1 MKLSRETCLRM
12 KLLLGWSAASKRAD
26 STRFFDCSLSSKSG
40 AFFICLPLDSIHK
53 KLFEREKKEH
63 MKLNKRL
70 TAILAALL
78 LLTTLVACAPADIVA
93 PEITEAPGTLTE
105 VAEVPTETTGI
116 QTVDMMGREIK
127 LNAPATR
134 VVALSAADCEIL
146 YAIGAGD
153 LLVGRGEFC
162 DYPAEVLDVPAVQS
176 GMETNIEQII
186 ALAPQV
192 LFMSAMAQTEDQ
204 VKQLEAAGI
213 QCIVSDAKDIN
224 GVYQAI
230 TLIGA
235 VTGRDED
242 AFNIVANMEATLSE
256 LSVHAIELQGKSV
269 YFEVSPLQY
278 GLWTAGKGTFMDE
291 VATMLGLTNVFADAS
306 GWAEI
311 SEEQVLKANPDVI
324 VTIAMYFGE
333 GQTPVE
339 EILSR
344 PGWQDV
350 TAVKNGDIF
359 NLPNDELSRPGPRIA
374 DGAKALFDFIKGIE
388 S

>member
-1 MKLSRETCLRM
+1 MKT
-12 KLLLGWSAASKRAD
+12 
-26 STRFFDCSLSSKSG
+26 
-40 AFFICLPLDSIHK
+40 
-53 KLFEREKKEH
+53 
-63 MKLNKRL
+63 NKRIAAL
-70 TAILAALL
+70 LAALL
-78 LLTTLVACAPADIVA
+78 LLGSLAACAPADIVTA
-93 PEITEAPGTLTE
+93 SANDASSAQE
-105 VAEVPTETTGI
+105 VAEIPAAETTGI
-116 QTVDMMGREIK
+116 ETTDMMGREIK
-127 LNAPATR
+127 LDQPATR

-176 GMETNIEQII
+176 GMETNLEQII

-192 LFMSAMAQTEDQ
+192 LLMSAMAQTEDQ

-213 QCIVSDAKDIN
+213 KVVVSDAKDIN
-224 GVYQAI
+224 GVYQSI

-235 VTGRDED
+235 ITGHDED
-242 AFNIVANMEATLSE
+242 AFNVVTNMESTLSG
-256 LSVHAIELQGKSV
+256 LSIHASELQGKSV

-291 VATMLGLTNVFADAS
+291 IATMLGLKNVFADAT

-333 GQTPVE
+333 GQTPVD

-344 PGWQDV
+344 PGWQDI
-350 TAVKNGDIF
+350 TAVKNGDIL
-359 NLPNDELSRPGPRIA
+359 NLPNNELSRPGPRIA
-374 DGAKALFDFIKGIE
+374 DGAQALFDFVQEIVSGDKAA
-388 S
+388 

>member
-1 MKLSRETCLRM
+1 
-12 KLLLGWSAASKRAD
+12 
-26 STRFFDCSLSSKSG
+26 
-40 AFFICLPLDSIHK
+40 
-53 KLFEREKKEH
+53 

-70 TAILAALL
+70 AAILATLL
-78 LLTTLVACAPADIVA
+78 LLASLIGCAPASIVA
-93 PEITEAPGTLTE
+93 PQETEPAGTLQE
-105 VAEVPTETTGI
+105 VTDVAAETTGI

-127 LNAPATR
+127 LAEPATR

-153 LLVGRGEFC
+153 MLVGRGEFC

-192 LFMSAMAQTEDQ
+192 LLMSAMAQTEDQ

-213 QCIVSDAKDIN
+213 QCVVSDAKDIN
-224 GVYQAI
+224 GVYQSI

-235 VTGRDED
+235 ITGRDED
-242 AFNIVANMEATLSE
+242 AFNVLTNMEATLSE
-256 LSVHAIELQGKSV
+256 LSVHAGELKGKSI

-291 VATMLGLTNVFADAS
+291 VATMLGLTNVFADAT

-359 NLPNDELSRPGPRIA
+359 NLPNNELSRPGPRIA
-374 DGAKALFDFIKGIE
+374 DGATALFDFIKGIE

>member
-1 MKLSRETCLRM
+1 MNDNMKHN
-12 KLLLGWSAASKRAD
+12 KL
-26 STRFFDCSLSSKSG
+26 
-40 AFFICLPLDSIHK
+40 
-53 KLFEREKKEH
+53 
-63 MKLNKRL
+63 
-70 TAILAALL
+70 LAALIAALML
-78 LLTTLVACAPADIVA
+78 LGMLSACAPAAATTATAA
-93 PEITEAPGTLTE
+93 PEATQAPGTLQE
-105 VAEVPTETTGI
+105 VAEIPASTGGVETT
-116 QTVDMMGREIK
+116 DMMGREIK
-127 LNAPATR
+127 LAAPATR

-162 DYPAEVLDVPAVQS
+162 DYPADVQAAPAVQS

-213 QCIVSDAKDIN
+213 QCVVSDAKDIN

-235 VTGRDED
+235 VTGRDAEAMAVVD
-242 AFNIVANMEATLSE
+242 KMESTLSE
-256 LSVHAIELQGKSV
+256 LSVHASELEGKSV

-291 VATMLGLTNVFADAS
+291 IATMLGLKNVFADAA

-311 SEEQVLKANPDVI
+311 SEEQVIKANPDII
-324 VTIAMYFGE
+324 VTVAMYFGE
-333 GQTPVE
+333 GQTPTD

-350 TAVKNGDIF
+350 TAVKNGDIL
-359 NLPNDELSRPGPRIA
+359 NLQNNELSRPGPRIA
-374 DGAKALFDFIKGIE
+374 DGAQALFDFVKAIVTK
-388 S
+388 

>member
-1 MKLSRETCLRM
+1 MKTK
-12 KLLLGWSAASKRAD
+12 KLLAA
-26 STRFFDCSLSSKSG
+26 L
-40 AFFICLPLDSIHK
+40 
-53 KLFEREKKEH
+53 
-63 MKLNKRL
+63 
-70 TAILAALL
+70 LAALL
-78 LLTTLVACAPADIVA
+78 LGMLFACAPAVA
-93 PEITEAPGTLTE
+93 ATPVLTE
-105 VAEVPTETTGI
+105 TSGTIQEVEEIPSTIDGI
-116 QTVDMMGREIK
+116 ETVDMMGREIK
-127 LNAPATR
+127 LDAPATR
-134 VVALSAADCEIL
+134 IVALSAADCEIL

-153 LLVGRGEFC
+153 TLVGRGEFC
-162 DYPAEVLDVPAVQS
+162 DYPAEVLEAPAVQS

-192 LFMSAMAQTEDQ
+192 LLMSAMAQTEEQ
-204 VKQLEAAGI
+204 VNQLEAAGI
-213 QCIVSDAKDIN
+213 QCVVSDAKDIN

-235 VTGRDED
+235 ITGRDED
-242 AFNIVANMEATLSE
+242 AFTVVSNMETTLSE
-256 LSVHAIELQGKSV
+256 LSVHAGELKGKSV

-291 VATMLGLTNVFADAS
+291 VASMLGLTNVFADAT
-306 GWAEI
+306 GWAEV

-350 TAVKNGDIF
+350 TAVKNGDILS
-359 NLPNDELSRPGPRIA
+359 LPNNELSRPGPRIA
-374 DGAKALFDFIKGIE
+374 DGAQALFDFIKGIAG
-388 S
+388 

>member
-1 MKLSRETCLRM
+1 MKHN
-12 KLLLGWSAASKRAD
+12 KL
-26 STRFFDCSLSSKSG
+26 
-40 AFFICLPLDSIHK
+40 
-53 KLFEREKKEH
+53 
-63 MKLNKRL
+63 
-70 TAILAALL
+70 LAALIAALML
-78 LLTTLVACAPADIVA
+78 LGALTACAPAATAPNATAA
-93 PEITEAPGTLTE
+93 PEATQAQGTLQE
-105 VAEVPTETTGI
+105 VAEAPASTGGIVTT
-116 QTVDMMGREIK
+116 DMMGREIK
-127 LNAPATR
+127 LAAPATR

-162 DYPAEVLDVPAVQS
+162 DYPAEVLEAPAVQS

-213 QCIVSDAKDIN
+213 QCVVSDAKDIN

-235 VTGRDED
+235 VTGRDAE
-242 AFNIVANMEATLSE
+242 AAAVVGQMEATLAE
-256 LSVHAIELQGKSV
+256 LSVHANDLEGKSV

-291 VATMLGLTNVFADAS
+291 IATMLGLKNVFADAT

-311 SEEQVLKANPDVI
+311 SEEQVIKANPDII
-324 VTIAMYFGE
+324 VTVAMYFGE
-333 GQTPVE
+333 GQTPVD

-350 TAVKNGDIF
+350 TAVKNGDIL
-359 NLPNDELSRPGPRIA
+359 NLQNNELSRPGPRIA
-374 DGAKALFDFIKGIE
+374 DGAVALYDFVKAIVTKE
-388 S
+388 KAA

>member
-1 MKLSRETCLRM
+1 MKR
-12 KLLLGWSAASKRAD
+12 
-26 STRFFDCSLSSKSG
+26 
-40 AFFICLPLDSIHK
+40 
-53 KLFEREKKEH
+53 
-63 MKLNKRL
+63 NKRL
-70 TAILAALL
+70 AAILAALL
-78 LLTTLVACAPADIVA
+78 LLTTFIACAPADIVA
-93 PEITEAPGTLTE
+93 PEDTEAPGTVQE
-105 VAEVPTETTGI
+105 AAEVPAASTGI
-116 QTVDMMGREIK
+116 ETVDMMGREIK
-127 LNAPATR
+127 LSEPATR

-146 YAIGAGD
+146 YAIGAGS

-162 DYPAEVLDVPAVQS
+162 DYPAEVLEVPAVQS

-213 QCIVSDAKDIN
+213 QCVVSDAKDIN

-235 VTGRDED
+235 ITGRDED
-242 AFNIVANMEATLSE
+242 AFTVVSNMEATLSE
-256 LSVHAIELQGKSV
+256 LSVHAGELQGKSV

-291 VATMLGLTNVFADAS
+291 VATMLGLTNVFADAP

-359 NLPNDELSRPGPRIA
+359 NLPNNELSRPGPRIA
-374 DGAKALFDFIKGIE
+374 DGAKALFDFIKGLE
-388 S
+388 A

>member
-1 MKLSRETCLRM
+1 
-12 KLLLGWSAASKRAD
+12 
-26 STRFFDCSLSSKSG
+26 
-40 AFFICLPLDSIHK
+40 
-53 KLFEREKKEH
+53 
-63 MKLNKRL
+63 MKLNKHL
-70 TAILAALL
+70 AAILAALL
-78 LLTTLVACAPADIVA
+78 LLTTLIACAPADIVA
-93 PEITEAPGTLTE
+93 PKDTEATGTVQE
-105 VAEVPTETTGI
+105 VSEIPAATTGI
-116 QTVDMMGREIK
+116 ETVDMLGREIK
-127 LNAPATR
+127 LAQPATR

-146 YAIGAGD
+146 YAIGGGD

-162 DYPAEVLDVPAVQS
+162 DYPAEVLEAPVVQS

-213 QCIVSDAKDIN
+213 QVVVSDAKDIS
-224 GVYQAI
+224 GVYTAI

-235 VTGRDED
+235 ITGRDAE
-242 AFNIVANMEATLSE
+242 AFDVVSTMEATLSE
-256 LSVHAIELQGKSV
+256 LSVHAGELTGKSV

-278 GLWTAGKGTFMDE
+278 GLWTAGNGTFMDE

-306 GWAEI
+306 GWAEV

-344 PGWQDV
+344 AGWQDV
-350 TAVKNGDIF
+350 AAVKNGTIF
-359 NLPNDELSRPGPRIA
+359 NLPNNELSRPGPRIA
-374 DGAKALFDFIKGIE
+374 DGAKALFDFIKGLE

>member
-1 MKLSRETCLRM
+1 VY
-12 KLLLGWSAASKRAD
+12 KRQ
-26 STRFFDCSLSSKSG
+26 LQ
-40 AFFICLPLDSIHK
+40 
-53 KLFEREKKEH
+53 
-63 MKLNKRL
+63 
-70 TAILAALL
+70 
-78 LLTTLVACAPADIVA
+78 
-93 PEITEAPGTLTE
+93 E
-105 VAEVPTETTGI
+105 VAEIPASTGGVETT
-116 QTVDMMGREIK
+116 DMMGREIK
-127 LNAPATR
+127 LAAPATR

-162 DYPAEVLDVPAVQS
+162 DYPAEVLAAPAVQS

-213 QCIVSDAKDIN
+213 QCVVSDAKDIN

-235 VTGRDED
+235 VTGRDAE
-242 AFNIVANMEATLSE
+242 AAAVVGQMEATLAE
-256 LSVHAIELQGKSV
+256 LSVHANDLEGKSV

-291 VATMLGLTNVFADAS
+291 IATMLGLKNVFADAT

-311 SEEQVLKANPDVI
+311 SEEQVIKANPDII
-324 VTIAMYFGE
+324 VTVAMYFGE
-333 GQTPVE
+333 GQTPVD

-350 TAVKNGDIF
+350 TAVKNGDILS
-359 NLPNDELSRPGPRIA
+359 LPNNELSRPGPRIA
-374 DGAKALFDFIKGIE
+374 DGATALFDFIKGIE